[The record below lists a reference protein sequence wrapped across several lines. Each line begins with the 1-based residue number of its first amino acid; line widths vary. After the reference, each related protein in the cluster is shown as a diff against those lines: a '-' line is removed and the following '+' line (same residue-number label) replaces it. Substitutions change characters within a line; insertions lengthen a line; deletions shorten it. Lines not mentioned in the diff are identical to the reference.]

1 MFKLVL
7 KMPRNQRSNYQ
18 HPLHHQKSKRVPEK
32 KKNLHSIYWLHQ
44 SLWLWWITT
53 NCGKFFE
60 RWEHNTRFLLR
71 NLYAGQEV
79 KVRTRHGTMD
89 SFQIGKGI
97 HQGCILSPCL
107 FILYSE
113 YILQNNGL
121 DETQAGIKIAGRN
134 VNNLIYS
141 DDTNFMEE
149 SKEELNLLLMK
160 VKEESENV
168 GLKLNIQK
176 LRSWHPVPSFHGK

>member
-1 MFKLVL
+1 
-7 KMPRNQRSNYQ
+7 
-18 HPLHHQKSKRVPEK
+18 
-32 KKNLHSIYWLHQ
+32 
-44 SLWLWWITT
+44 
-53 NCGKFFE
+53 
-60 RWEHNTRFLLR
+60 
-71 NLYAGQEV
+71 
-79 KVRTRHGTMD
+79 MD

-134 VNNLIYS
+134 INNLIYS

>member
-32 KKNLHSIYWLHQ
+32 KKNLLSIYWLHQ

-60 RWEHNTRFLLR
+60 RWEHR